1 MRALYLTASALALA
15 ASAPAFA
22 EDSKPVSELIV
33 TTTRLP
39 ADIADAP
46 DAIVIDRPAIDLH
59 QAVFAADILNLV
71 PGLSVSRNGAFGGI
85 TGVRM
90 RGASVDKT
98 LVLID
103 GVIQNDASQ
112 PAGGYDFADLDVSDI
127 QRVEVLSGPQ
137 GSLWGSDAIGG
148 VIAFTSREENGW
160 RANIEGGSYSTVRGS
175 AGAGQSS
182 EAWAA
187 NLSVSGYDSAGISKA
202 DGFPEKDGF
211 WSWTA
216 AGGGRIKLSPAVTLD
231 GRLRY
236 NSSRTDTDGYSGPF
250 FTFGDT
256 PEFATSKSW
265 TGFVRAT
272 IDGPWDFHHTLS
284 LNGYALNRAALGSS
298 FPSSFH
304 AVRQDW
310 RWMAE
315 RGAPQDR
322 WGLAVGAE
330 YDRTTATLST
340 GDSPHLGAASVFT
353 VVRGRP
359 VDRLRLTGSL
369 RYDDPSAYAGRVT
382 GRASAALDIGWGL
395 ALTADW
401 GQGFKSPTISEI
413 ACDFCFPAGPS
424 VGLKPELA
432 EGWDLGLRWSGLD
445 GRAHAHVDGYRLA
458 VRNQISYGIGRYVN
472 IDRTLANGVDL
483 DGDVRLTDQ
492 VTLRGE
498 YAWTDAID
506 RSTGLRLIRV
516 PEHSGSV
523 SVEWSGEKLSG
534 AFTVRAEGPQ
544 ADSDPSTFS
553 SAVRPGFVV
562 ADIAGGYRI
571 TPRVEVTARI
581 ENLGDRHYQE
591 ALGYGEPGRAI
602 YVGLRLRN

>member
-15 ASAPAFA
+15 AGAPAFA
-22 EDSKPVSELIV
+22 EDSKPVSQLIV
-33 TTTRLP
+33 TATRLP
-39 ADIADAP
+39 TDITDAP
-46 DAIVIDRPAIDLH
+46 DAIVIDRPRIDLH
-59 QAVFAADILNLV
+59 QAVFAADILSLV

-112 PAGGYDFADLDVSDI
+112 PTGGYDFADLDLSDI

-148 VIAFTSREENGW
+148 VIAFTTREENGW
-160 RANIEGGSYSTVRGS
+160 RANIEGGTFSTVRGS
-175 AGAGQSS
+175 GGAGQSS
-182 EAWAA
+182 DAWAA
-187 NLSVSGYDSAGISKA
+187 NLSVSGFNSAGISKA

-216 AGGGRIKLSPAVTLD
+216 AGGGRIRLSPAITVD

-236 NSSRTDTDGYSGPF
+236 NSSRTDIDGYAPPF
-250 FTFGDT
+250 FSFGDT
-256 PEFATSKSW
+256 PEFATSQSW

-272 IDGPWDFHHTLS
+272 VDGPWDFRHTLS
-284 LNGYALNRAALGSS
+284 LNGYDLNRASLGSS

-304 AVRQDW
+304 AARQDW

-315 RGAPQDR
+315 RGAPLDR

-330 YDRTTATLST
+330 YDRTTANLST
-340 GDSPHLGAASVFT
+340 GDTAHLGDTSVFA
-353 VVRGRP
+353 VARVRP
-359 VDRLRLTGSL
+359 IDRLRLTASL

-382 GRASAALDIGWGL
+382 GRASASLDIGWGL

-432 EGWDLGLRWSGLD
+432 EGWDLGLRWSGLG

-472 IDRTLANGVDL
+472 IDRTLASGVDV

-492 VTLRGE
+492 LTLRGE

-516 PEHSGSV
+516 PQHSGSV
-523 SVEWSGEKLSG
+523 SIEWGGGKLSG

-544 ADSDPSTFS
+544 ADSDPSTF
-553 SAVRPGFVV
+553 AYATRPGFLV
-562 ADIAGGYRI
+562 ADLAAGYKI
-571 TPRVEVTARI
+571 TPKI
-581 ENLGDRHYQE
+581 EFTVRLENIGDRHFQE
-591 ALGYGEPGRAI
+591 ALGYGEPGRAA
-602 YVGLRLRN
+602 YLGLRLRN